1 MLQNTK
7 HGTIWAAM
15 KKVNSNPA
23 ESIMV
28 TQIKMDKTVN
38 RSIDDFVHVA
48 ALSISYKMDLRKV
61 CLYYNTW
68 INLEEINSIS
78 CFLKRKKL

>member
-1 MLQNTK
+1 
-7 HGTIWAAM
+7 
-15 KKVNSNPA
+15 
-23 ESIMV
+23 MV
-28 TQIKMDKTVN
+28 TQIKMGKTVN
-38 RSIDDFVHVA
+38 GSIDDFVHVA

-78 CFLKRKKL
+78 CFFFKKNYNLQDIWDSNIGVFTGAGASLLCS

>member
-1 MLQNTK
+1 
-7 HGTIWAAM
+7 
-15 KKVNSNPA
+15 
-23 ESIMV
+23 MV

-38 RSIDDFVHVA
+38 GSIDDFVHVA

-78 CFLKRKKL
+78 CFFLKKNYNLQDVWDSNIGVFTGAGASLLCS